1 METSKIFSLILF
13 AVLVSWGIYFVIKM
27 KKKENQ
33 DLKLRQKKLKEIKE
47 KEQNYRE
54 NLENN
59 NPDEYQ
65 KLLED
70 EKKINDK
77 KILKNKLYSKVRIG
91 VIIFA
96 IPHLLA
102 EVVFSEL
109 GQPVYGP
116 AFNLGISLIFL
127 KNQIFKKNKTYD
139 NPILQGMIISFN
151 VFVIRFVLGFLIAF
165 YQA

>member
-77 KILKNKLYSKVRIG
+77 KILKNKLSNLLSLINRIG
-91 VIIFA
+91 SLHVVIGA
-96 IPHLLA
+96 LRAGLNPH
-102 EVVFSEL
+102 F
-109 GQPVYGP
+109 
-116 AFNLGISLIFL
+116 
-127 KNQIFKKNKTYD
+127 
-139 NPILQGMIISFN
+139 
-151 VFVIRFVLGFLIAF
+151 
-165 YQA
+165 